1 MRCVS
6 CHKLSVDVIC
16 PSCAE
21 RLFRPTIS
29 RRMVGTLEV
38 VSLFHYSVIEPFLLT
53 KHTPL
58 GYRIYRYLGQHYI
71 APFIEEYRRQE
82 GRPFGVIGVDEH
94 VGHGYAH
101 TALLTRA
108 IRHPDISVTHG
119 ALLARNRVN
128 YAGKTLQYRLDHP
141 RDFRYAGM
149 EKQEVVL
156 VDDIVTTGITLQE
169 AVGALRRHQVDVLF
183 AVTLADAQY

>member
-16 PSCAE
+16 FSCAE
-21 RLFRPTIS
+21 RLLRPTIS
-29 RRMVGTLEV
+29 RRTVGTLEV

-58 GYRIYRYLGQHYI
+58 GHRIYRYLGRHYI
-71 APFIEEYRRQE
+71 APFVEEYRRQE
-82 GRPFGVIGVDEH
+82 GTPFGVIGVDEH

-108 IRHPDISVTHG
+108 IQHPDIPVMHST
-119 ALLARNRVN
+119 LLARNRVN

-141 RDFRYAGM
+141 RDFHYTGSK
-149 EKQEVVL
+149 KQEVIL

-169 AVGALRRHQVDVLF
+169 AAGELHRYQVDVLF
-183 AVTLADAQY
+183 ALTLADAQY

>member
-6 CHKLSVDVIC
+6 CHAFSVDVVC
-16 PSCAE
+16 SKCAK
-21 RLFRPTIS
+21 RLLRPTIS
-29 RRMVGTLEV
+29 RRRVGSLEV

-58 GYRIYRYLGQHYI
+58 GHRIYRYLGRHYL
-71 APFIEEYRRQE
+71 APFVETYRQQE
-82 GRPFGVIGVDEH
+82 GASFGVIGIDEH

-108 IRHPDISVTHG
+108 IRHPDIPVIHG
-119 ALLARNRVN
+119 ALLAGNRVN

-141 RDFRYAGM
+141 RDFRYTGPANGT
-149 EKQEVVL
+149 VVL
-156 VDDIVTTGITLQE
+156 VDDIITTGITLHE
-169 AVGALRRHQVDVLF
+169 AMEAMRLAGVEVAFAL
-183 AVTLADAQY
+183 TLADARY

>member
-6 CHKLSVDVIC
+6 CHTFSVDVVC
-16 PSCAE
+16 SSCAK
-21 RLFRPTIS
+21 RLLRPTIS
-29 RRMVGTLEV
+29 RRTVGTLEV

-53 KHTPL
+53 KHTPI
-58 GYRIYRYLGQHYI
+58 GHRIYRYLGRHYV
-71 APFIEEYRRQE
+71 APFVEEYWSQM
-82 GRPFGVIGVDEH
+82 GMPFGVVGVDEH

-108 IRHPDISVTHG
+108 IDHPDITVTHG

-141 RDFRYAGM
+141 RDFRYIGP
-149 EKQEVVL
+149 QGQQVVL

-169 AVGALRRHQVDVLF
+169 AAGELKRNDLTVLF

>member
-6 CHKLSVDVIC
+6 CHQLSVDVIC
-16 PSCAE
+16 SSCAE
-21 RLFRPTIS
+21 RLLRPTIS
-29 RRMVGTLEV
+29 RRTVGTLEV

-58 GYRIYRYLGQHYI
+58 GCRIYRYLGQHYI
-71 APFIEEYRRQE
+71 APFVEEYRRQE
-82 GRPFGVIGVDEH
+82 GTSFGVIGVDEH

-108 IRHPDISVTHG
+108 IQHPDIPVMHST
-119 ALLARNRVN
+119 LLARNRVN

-141 RDFRYAGM
+141 RDFHYTGSK
-149 EKQEVVL
+149 KQEVVL

-169 AVGALRRHQVDVLF
+169 AAGELHRHQVDVLF